1 MRSQSAEEPLSAVL
15 NPQVTAHMQTIADL
29 RASLAALERHAA
41 DGAAALN
48 AKDAELAAMR
58 ASLADRAAD
67 AERAVLSSDEWYGLR
82 TVDRT
87 VRSHYGGSPQ
97 AETAV
102 RGTGGRVLTQ
112 RKMQHEL

>member
-1 MRSQSAEEPLSAVL
+1 
-15 NPQVTAHMQTIADL
+15 MQTIADL

-41 DGAAALN
+41 DGWAAVN
-48 AKDAELAAMR
+48 AKDVELAAMR

-87 VRSHYGGSPQ
+87 VRSH
-97 AETAV
+97 TAV
-102 RGTGGRVLTQ
+102 DHRPRPQCVGQVD
-112 RKMQHEL
+112 EC